1 MQPRDAFIFFYIYR
15 PNICLIMHDARDKTL
30 SILLSFSVFGYLSL
44 LHVLVILVGVCV
56 ASSRVLPNI
65 DSL

>member
-1 MQPRDAFIFFYIYR
+1 
-15 PNICLIMHDARDKTL
+15 MHDARDKTL